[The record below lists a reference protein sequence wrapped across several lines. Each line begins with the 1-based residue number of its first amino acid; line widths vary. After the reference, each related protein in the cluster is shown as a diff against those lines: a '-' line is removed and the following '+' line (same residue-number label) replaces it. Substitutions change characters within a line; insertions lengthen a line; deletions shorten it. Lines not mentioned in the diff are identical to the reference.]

1 MTRRKRPLPHGLLPL
16 SLGPV
21 LGVVLLGG
29 ALHDGPA
36 LAVVNESPSL
46 PRGLYIRDERATPER
61 GAVVTVPQPPSVRP
75 YLARLGMPADVRLIK
90 RVAATAG
97 DAVCSD
103 GRWLLAPGRM
113 VEVRGV
119 DRTGAALPVWRGC
132 RRLAPDERFLL
143 GDTPTS
149 LDSRYFGP
157 VRTAQIEGVYR
168 ETLTW

>member
-1 MTRRKRPLPHGLLPL
+1 MTRRKRLSARRVVAVSVGPGLAL
-16 SLGPV
+16 
-21 LGVVLLGG
+21 VLLGG
-29 ALHDGPA
+29 AMIDGPA
-36 LAVVNESPSL
+36 LAIINESPSL
-46 PRGLYIRDERATPER
+46 PRGLYLRDHAAPPAR
-61 GAVVTVPQPPSVRP
+61 GDIVTVAQPTSVRP

-103 GRWLLAPGRM
+103 GRWLIAPWRM
-113 VEVRGV
+113 VEVRGE
-119 DRTGAALPVWRGC
+119 DRAGAALPVWRGC
-132 RRLAPDERFLL
+132 RRLNADEHLLL

-168 ETLTW
+168 EALTW

>member
-1 MTRRKRPLPHGLLPL
+1 MTRRQVFFTHRLVPL
-16 SLGPV
+16 SVGPILG
-21 LGVVLLGG
+21 LVLLGG
-29 ALHDGPA
+29 AMIDGPA
-36 LAVVNESPSL
+36 LAIVNESPSL
-46 PRGLYIRDERATPER
+46 PRGLYLRNDPAAPER
-61 GAVVTVPQPPSVRP
+61 GAIVTVPQPPSVRA

-113 VEVRGV
+113 VEVRGK
-119 DRTGAALPVWRGC
+119 DRIGAELPVWRGC
-132 RRLAPDERFLL
+132 RRLGADERFLL

>member
-1 MTRRKRPLPHGLLPL
+1 MTPRKGFFAHGLALL
-16 SLGPV
+16 SVGPILG
-21 LGVVLLGG
+21 LGLVGG
-29 ALHDGPA
+29 RLIDGPS
-36 LAVVNESPSL
+36 LAIVNESPSL
-46 PRGLYIRDERATPER
+46 PKGLYLRKDAATPVR
-61 GAVVTVPQPPSVRP
+61 GAIVTLAQPLAVRP
-75 YLARLGMPADVRLIK
+75 YLARLGMPPDVRLIK

-103 GRWLLAPGRM
+103 GRWLVAPQRM

-132 RRLAPDERFLL
+132 RRLGPDEHFLL

-168 ETLTW
+168 EILTW